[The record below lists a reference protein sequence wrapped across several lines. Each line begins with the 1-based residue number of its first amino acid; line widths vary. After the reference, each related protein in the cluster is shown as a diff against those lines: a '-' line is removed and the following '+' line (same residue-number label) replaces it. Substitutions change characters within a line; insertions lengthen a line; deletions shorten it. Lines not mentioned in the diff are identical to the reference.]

1 MLAERQPA
9 TEVLAPPPVVLDPPP
24 VALDNVSLFFD
35 FDGTLVDLAATP
47 DAVLVDQSLLD
58 RLDMLA
64 ERFPGRVAIISGRSI
79 TQLDAM
85 LGRHAQLFAVAGSHG
100 AERRTPEDGHIAADR
115 PASLEAAADAL
126 RAFADA
132 NGLVYE
138 AKSLG
143 AGLHYRM
150 APDFEPDAVRLAEDL
165 ATTHGLTLQ
174 RGKMMVELRTPGDK
188 GAALRVLIAA
198 PTMAGSIPYFF
209 GDDVTDED
217 GFEAARALGGAGI
230 LIGEP
235 RATAAAYRLN
245 DVAALRD
252 WIAAILETR

>member
-9 TEVLAPPPVVLDPPP
+9 TDVLAPPLAVLDPPP

-35 FDGTLVDLAATP
+35 FDGTLVDLAPTP
-47 DAVLVDQSLLD
+47 DAVLVDQRLLD
-58 RLDMLA
+58 RLDTLA

-100 AERRTPEDGHIAADR
+100 AERRTPEDGHVAAER
-115 PASLEAAADAL
+115 PASLEAAAKAL

-150 APDFEPDAVRLAEDL
+150 SPAFEPEAVRLAEDL
-165 ATTHGLTLQ
+165 AATHGLTLQ

-188 GAALRVLIAA
+188 GAALRDLIAA
-198 PTMAGSIPYFF
+198 PALVGSRPFFF

-217 GFEAARALGGAGI
+217 GFVAAHALGGAGI
-230 LIGEP
+230 LIGPERP
-235 RATAAAYRLN
+235 TAATYRLD
-245 DVAALRD
+245 DVAALRG
-252 WIAAILETR
+252 WIAAILES

>member
-9 TEVLAPPPVVLDPPP
+9 TEVLAPPPVVPSD
-24 VALDNVSLFFD
+24 VSLFFD

-47 DAVLVDQSLLD
+47 DAVIVDQRLLD
-58 RLDMLA
+58 ALDSLA
-64 ERFPGRVAIISGRSI
+64 DRFPGRVAIISGRSI
-79 TQLDAM
+79 AQLDAM

-100 AERRTPEDGHIAADR
+100 AERRTPQDGHVAAER
-115 PASLEAAADAL
+115 PPSLEAAADAF

-150 APDFEPDAVRLAEDL
+150 APALEADSVALAEDL
-165 ATTHGLTLQ
+165 SATHGLTLQ

-188 GAALRVLIAA
+188 GGALRQLIAA
-198 PTMAGSIPYFF
+198 PDMAGSTPYFF

-217 GFEAARALGGAGI
+217 GFEAASDLGGVGI
-230 LIGEP
+230 LIGDARP
-235 RATAAAYRLN
+235 TAATYRLD
-245 DVAALRD
+245 DVAALRR
-252 WIAAILETR
+252 WIDGILE